1 MELVIS
7 VGSVLVAGVQVSG
20 EGVLMKYS
28 VPATQSKSSSQAC
41 EDTTGSAHVVPP
53 LVVLR

>member
-7 VGSVLVAGVQVSG
+7 VGSALVAGVQVSG
-20 EGVLMKYS
+20 QRVVVKHS
-28 VPATQSKSSSQAC
+28 VPATQSKSSSQTC

>member
-20 EGVLMKYS
+20 EEVLMKYS
-28 VPATQSKSSSQAC
+28 VPATQSKSSSQTC
-41 EDTTGSAHVVPP
+41 E
-53 LVVLR
+53 